1 MKTTSGFWKLPAGI
15 AAGFIIGAGLYM
27 MSDPH
32 GKAVYRPDV
41 RPGAADAASP
51 GALAKKEAGLEDW
64 NTRIGKA
71 TAAEFASLMREV
83 MKISDPALRAKVA
96 AVLVQRWVSVDMKGF
111 IAFVDESEVD
121 DDDADA
127 DTLWAVLAPALANAL
142 PNLPEEIATR
152 PELSEVVR
160 RLIEYSAREN
170 PDRALAWT
178 KQWLLGDA
186 YESAMATIAGEMIKK
201 SPEKALGVLADID
214 SAVRRV
220 DAISAIASVYGETHP
235 KEATAWARSLENPA
249 EQPYA
254 MNAVLAA
261 RASVDPAAASVDFS
275 DFRQAMET
283 AYSAEREADMKR
295 HGMTDIK
302 EDRNGEP
309 LTPEEAMDSENLPSK
324 VDPQMRLLEESAAAI
339 AQNWAATDP
348 GKAMPWAQSLPEGPL
363 RDQAIEGALSGWAT
377 EQPQAAYAFYKQNYA
392 ANPDPAQDIFES
404 WAGAE
409 PEAAAAEAT
418 QLKDPAMREKA
429 VAGVVSGW
437 LDSASDETALDT
449 WVDQLPTSRD
459 RDVANSQIAD
469 SDSYDSPKTSWNRAM
484 KIEDQLSRR
493 EALKSAFASMVESD
507 PAEARTM
514 LAAAKSLSSDEATR
528 LDKMLRAATSKTSN

>member
-1 MKTTSGFWKLPAGI
+1 
-15 AAGFIIGAGLYM
+15 
-27 MSDPH
+27 
-32 GKAVYRPDV
+32 
-41 RPGAADAASP
+41 
-51 GALAKKEAGLEDW
+51 
-64 NTRIGKA
+64 
-71 TAAEFASLMREV
+71 
-83 MKISDPALRAKVA
+83 
-96 AVLVQRWVSVDMKGF
+96 
-111 IAFVDESEVD
+111 
-121 DDDADA
+121 
-127 DTLWAVLAPALANAL
+127 
-142 PNLPEEIATR
+142 
-152 PELSEVVR
+152 
-160 RLIEYSAREN
+160 
-170 PDRALAWT
+170 
-178 KQWLLGDA
+178 
-186 YESAMATIAGEMIKK
+186 
-201 SPEKALGVLADID
+201 
-214 SAVRRV
+214 
-220 DAISAIASVYGETHP
+220 
-235 KEATAWARSLENPA
+235 
-249 EQPYA
+249 
-254 MNAVLAA
+254 
-261 RASVDPAAASVDFS
+261 
-275 DFRQAMET
+275 
-283 AYSAEREADMKR
+283 
-295 HGMTDIK
+295 
-302 EDRNGEP
+302 
-309 LTPEEAMDSENLPSK
+309 MDSENLPSK